1 MTNKVFTPKLIHS
14 LLFEMD
20 AAGII
25 SFLNSLLPATRNG
38 VFASIEWSLR
48 INLET
53 EQATALS
60 QAADKVQFIA
70 SAHTDSFTH
79 FLFELCAKHIQEDED
94 DDESRRLQALDVLDF
109 TDRSTRADDWQRL
122 QANRRPHGPKKEENP
137 SRRKQRHLSRKSKG
151 ASRDLILV

>member
-1 MTNKVFTPKLIHS
+1 
-14 LLFEMD
+14 MD
-20 AAGII
+20 ATA
-25 SFLNSLLPATRNG
+25 FLRSLLPATRNG

-53 EQATALS
+53 EQADALL

-70 SAHTDSFTH
+70 SADPESFTR
-79 FLFELCAKHIQEDED
+79 FLFELCAKHIQEDD
-94 DDESRRLQALDVLDF
+94 DDDKARCLQALEVLDF

-151 ASRDLILV
+151 ANRDLILV